1 VPDQCLTDVR
11 RDNDL
16 TMTSWRAAPTARKVG
31 WLALIAAVLTVGLI
45 TYGSWVRTSGSGLG
59 CPDWPLCEGSVVP
72 TLEGDTAVEFGHRVF
87 AGITML
93 FVAAAAWIAWTG
105 RSKDALLAKVMG
117 GAFGLIIFQAILGGI
132 TVLTELN
139 GNVRLAHL
147 AIAMTTLALLTAG
160 AVRGLDVT
168 GSPYPG
174 VRISSVFAVWT
185 GAVVLVGGSLV
196 AANLGTSCP
205 GLPLC
210 DDRSPLDA
218 AWIHGVHRTAATL
231 LLFALIGLS
240 AWLRKHRGTMLA
252 IGLNHTAV
260 LLIVLQIGI
269 GVSAVSQ
276 SLPMYLRIMHVGMAS
291 LIWWAMVTQWLLAL
305 KGRVSR

>member
-1 VPDQCLTDVR
+1 MG
-11 RDNDL
+11 NDL
-16 TMTSWRAAPTARKVG
+16 KMTSWRAAPIARKAG
-31 WLALIAAVLTVGLI
+31 WLAFIASMLTVGLI

-59 CPDWPLCEGSVVP
+59 CPDWPLCDGSIIPV
-72 TLEGDTAVEFGHRVF
+72 LEGDTAVEFGHRAF
-87 AGITML
+87 AAITML
-93 FVAAAAWIAWTG
+93 FVAAGAWLAWAG
-105 RSKDALLAKVMG
+105 RSEDRLLAKVLC
-117 GAFGLIIFQAILGGI
+117 GALVLILFQAVLGGI

-139 GNVRLAHL
+139 GSVRLAHL

-160 AVRGLDVT
+160 AIRGLSAT

-174 VRISSVFAVWT
+174 VRISSVLAVWT
-185 GAVVLVGGSLV
+185 AAVVLIGGSLV
-196 AANLGTSCP
+196 ASDLGSSCP

-210 DDRSPLDA
+210 DERSSLNA
-218 AWIHGVHRTAATL
+218 AWIHGAHRTAATL
-231 LLFALIGLS
+231 LLFFLIGLG
-240 AWLRKHRGTMLA
+240 AWLRKHRGTKLA

-291 LIWWAMVTQWLLAL
+291 VIWWTMVTQWLLAL
-305 KGRVSR
+305 KGRVSH